1 MAAAFQ
7 GFEDAVCSAVPLASV
22 TCFHIGG
29 PADHFV
35 EPRSFE
41 ELARLTARCARRGIP
56 VHILGGGSNI
66 LVSDRGVSGAVF
78 RLVNMRDISRAGA
91 LVTCDAGATLPL
103 LVRQAE
109 QWGLSGLE
117 PLAGIPGTVG
127 GAVAMNAGG
136 RHGTIASVLRA
147 VTTLGRHGPFHVR
160 TADELGL
167 GYRDSGLRGEVVVRA
182 EFGLAGRDPAEIA
195 RVHRSVLEEKTRT
208 QPLAAWSAGCIFKN
222 PDGRSAGQLIDEAGL
237 KGERAGGAVVSR
249 KHANFIINEGGASA
263 HDVQVLI
270 DKIRRTVRKTFGV
283 ELELEIELWN

>member
-35 EPRSFE
+35 EPRSSD

-78 RLVNMRDISRAGA
+78 RLAKMQDISRAGTR
-91 LVTCDAGATLPL
+91 VTCDAGAPLPL
-103 LVRQAE
+103 LVRQVE

-136 RHGTIASVLRA
+136 KHGTISSVLRS
-147 VTTLGRHGPFHVR
+147 VTTLGRHGSFRMR
-160 TADELGL
+160 TADELAL
-167 GYRDSGLRGEVVVRA
+167 GYRGSGLGGEVVVRA
-182 EFGLAGRDPAEIA
+182 ELDLAERDEAEIA
-195 RVHRSVLEEKTRT
+195 RLRRSVFDEKERT

-222 PDGRSAGQLIDEAGL
+222 PAGRSAGQLIEEAGL
-237 KGERAGGAVVSR
+237 KGKRAGRAFVSR

-263 HDVQVLI
+263 HDVHVLI
-270 DKIRRTVRKTFGV
+270 DRIRRTVRKTFGV